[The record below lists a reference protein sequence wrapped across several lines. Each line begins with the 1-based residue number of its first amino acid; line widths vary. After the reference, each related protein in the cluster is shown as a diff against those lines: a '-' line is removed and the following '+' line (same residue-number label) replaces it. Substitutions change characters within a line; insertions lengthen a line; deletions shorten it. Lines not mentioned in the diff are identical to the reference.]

1 MLVAAV
7 CVLAVG
13 CKKNAG
19 GNASSMGKG
28 EVAIYAVIDHN
39 ELVQRLSSRAEAADL
54 LQMLGDNEY
63 YVSDDTASVNAM
75 IVQAGLSDEV
85 RNGWIE
91 RRDMMPELVFYG
103 AQPLLAETASIMA
116 VKPVP
121 DADDVQVTFALS
133 EQEKWQEITATNL
146 GKRLAITANG
156 HLVNAPLVS
165 APIESGVLSLLLSKD
180 RLSMVFPG
188 LESGTDKSEKSE

>member
-1 MLVAAV
+1 MALMLVAAV

-19 GNASSMGKG
+19 ENAASIGKG

-39 ELVQRLSSRAEAADL
+39 ELVQRLSSSSEAADL
-54 LQMLGDNEY
+54 LQLLGENEY
-63 YVSDDTASVNAM
+63 YVSDDTATVNAM
-75 IVQAGLSDEV
+75 IVQAGLSGDV
-85 RNGWIE
+85 RSGWIV

-103 AQPLLAETASIMA
+103 AQPLLAETAPIIA
-116 VKPVP
+116 VKPLP

-133 EQEKWQEITATNL
+133 EQDKWQEITATNL

-165 APIESGVLSLLLSKD
+165 APIETGVLTILLPKD
-180 RLSMVFPG
+180 RIATVFPG
-188 LESGTDKSEKSE
+188 LERD